1 MSCVTLTTTLGLTPL
16 ILSNFWTKVVSLRL
30 NKDFFSCAFSRA
42 RASFCVLNLN
52 TRLEH
57 SPFHKPPLKKFAEL
71 MILPCG
77 RMGLNGNAPKA
88 KNSNRLLF

>member
-1 MSCVTLTTTLGLTPL
+1 MNIIELCITFDTTISLGLTPL

-30 NKDFFSCAFSRA
+30 NKRFFSCAFSRA

-57 SPFHKPPLKKFAEL
+57 SPFHKLRHLKKICRADDFAPVE
-71 MILPCG
+71 
-77 RMGLNGNAPKA
+77 RMGLNGEG
-88 KNSNRLLF
+88 